1 MKSERVSSLRLMTT
15 FAALLLTSCACAAT
29 PAAARQQPTAQKPA
43 RCLPPAV
50 AAPPAGQNIFTPR
63 QEMDLGDAI
72 AERVQRNYR
81 VVEEDEITVY
91 LRRVGASLV
100 RQLPESEMRY
110 QFFLVDLPDA
120 NAFAL
125 PGGRIYV
132 TRKLIAFART
142 EDELAGVLA
151 HELGHIASRQTATDM
166 TRIFREVLGVREVTD
181 RRDIFEKYNQL
192 VENEAR
198 KPGAFSRGDKHGER
212 EQYEA
217 DQVGIYAMASAGYDP
232 QAFASFWDRLTEAGG
247 KTGGWLS
254 DLFGTT
260 KPEARRLREIL
271 KNLATLPAE
280 CVAARGAGA
289 AGEFEKW
296 QAAVVNYTGAGR
308 KEALHD
314 VAFQKQLEPPLRGDI
329 TRLRF
334 SPDGKYL
341 LAQDDAGINVLSRE
355 PFAPLFRIEA
365 PEALAAQFTPDSQSI
380 VLHNSALRVETWG
393 VADGKLRGAR
403 EMYVKD
409 GCMQSLLSPDG
420 QTLACLEGNFAL
432 TLYDVATGAQVFQKK
447 NFFKPDFSDLISL
460 IFIKIMRDLADSGA
474 DIDPL
479 DAPEF
484 IGMRFSPDGRYF
496 AGGQRTISFTV
507 MRTISEESSAVVFD
521 IPAKA
526 SVPAKGLLKKLLSSK
541 FAFLAPDR
549 VVGVNPED
557 YRKSAI
563 VSFPKGDVIEEFP
576 LGGSMD
582 SVTRGD
588 YILIRPVQG
597 FAVGVMDTTTKKIF
611 MANKQPAIDVYG
623 DVFASERVNG
633 ELALYRTAQKEMVA
647 RVVLPR
653 NPLGR
658 LRAAAVSPDFKW
670 LAVSE
675 RTRGALWDVTKGER
689 VLHIRGFRG
698 AHVADDGIVYADFP
712 KYEETERVI
721 ARLNP
726 SQREVKEHARPGE
739 GNTRQYGQFLVSR
752 KANGKDGSLSSNIT
766 LEVRDARTGSA
777 LWTQTFPKEAPGVW
791 VDEHQGSV
799 VLSWPVKADAAKAE
813 IKGDPAL
820 AQRLAAMREKEGDYY
835 LQTLDAQTGRT
846 TGKLLVE
853 TGKGSFRIADVFVAG
868 EWLVIAD
875 TENRVLV
882 YALKGGEQKGKFFG
896 NRPAVSKTSNLLSV
910 ENESGQLTVYDLSTM
925 ERRDQF
931 TFSGPVSLTQFSP
944 DGKRLFVLT
953 ASQTAYVLN
962 LAPASKAAQQQTP

>member
-1 MKSERVSSLRLMTT
+1 MKSERVPSLRRMT
-15 FAALLLTSCACAAT
+15 FKALVLLLSVCACGFSPLAAQE
-29 PAAARQQPTAQKPA
+29 PSAQKSA
-43 RCLPPAV
+43 RCLPPPATTAT
-50 AAPPAGQNIFTPR
+50 AAQNIFTPR

-72 AERVQRNYR
+72 AEHLQRNYR
-81 VVEEDEITVY
+81 VVEEEEITTY
-91 LRRVGASLV
+91 LRRVGAALI

-132 TRKLIAFART
+132 TRKLIALART

-151 HELGHIASRQTATDM
+151 HELGHIASRQTANDM
-166 TRIFREVLGVREVTD
+166 SRIFREVLGVREVTD
-181 RRDIFEKYNQL
+181 RRDVFEKYNQL

-217 DQVGIYAMASAGYDP
+217 DQIGIYAMARAGYDP
-232 QAFASFWDRLTEAGG
+232 QAFAAFWDRLAETGG
-247 KTGGWLS
+247 KTGGWFS

-271 KNLATLPAE
+271 RNLSALPAE
-280 CVAARGAGA
+280 CVAPRTATAP
-289 AGEFEKW
+289 GEFEKW

-341 LAQDDAGINVLSRE
+341 LAQDDAGINVLTRE

-365 PEALAAQFTPDSQSI
+365 PEALSAQFTPDSQSI
-380 VLHNSALRVETWG
+380 VLHNAALRVETWK
-393 VADGKLRGAR
+393 VSDGKLRGAR

-409 GCMQSLLSPDG
+409 GCMQSALAPDG
-420 QTLACLEGNFAL
+420 ATLACLEGNFAL
-432 TLYDVATGAQVFQKK
+432 TLYDVASGAQVFQKK

-460 IFIKIMRDLADSGA
+460 IFMKIMRDLEAGGA
-474 DIDPL
+474 DVDAL

-484 IGMRFSPDGRYF
+484 VGMRFSPDGRYF
-496 AGGQRTISFTV
+496 AGGQRSINFTV
-507 MRTISEESSAVVFD
+507 LRTISEESSAVVYD

-526 SVPAKGLLKKLLSSK
+526 SVSTKGILKKLLSSR
-541 FAFLAPDR
+541 FAFLSPER
-549 VVGVNPED
+549 VIGVNPED

-563 VSFPKGDVIEEFP
+563 VSFPKGDVIDEFP
-576 LGGSMD
+576 LGGSVD
-582 SVTRGD
+582 SATRGD
-588 YILIRPVQG
+588 FVLIRPVQG

-611 MANKQPAIDVYG
+611 MANKQTALDLYG
-623 DVFASERVNG
+623 DVFVSERING
-633 ELALYRTAQKEMVA
+633 ELALYHTLQKDMISK
-647 RVVLPR
+647 VVLPR

-675 RTRGALWDVTKGER
+675 RTRGAIWDVTKGER

-698 AHVADDGIVYADFP
+698 AHVADDGITYADFP

-721 ARLNP
+721 ARLDP
-726 SQREVKEHARPGE
+726 SKREVVEQSRPGE
-739 GNTRQYGQFLVSR
+739 GNARQHGRYLVSR

-766 LEVRDARTGSA
+766 LEVRDARNDA
-777 LWTQTFPKEAPGVW
+777 PLWTQNFPKEAPGVW
-791 VDEHQGSV
+791 IDDHQGSI
-799 VLSWPVKADAAKAE
+799 VLSWPVKADWAKAE
-813 IKGDPAL
+813 IKNDPVL
-820 AQRLAAMREKEGDYY
+820 SQRLAAMREKEGDYY
-835 LQTLDAQTGRT
+835 LQTLDAQTGRA

-868 EWLVIAD
+868 EWLVLAD

-882 YALKGGEQKGKFFG
+882 YALKDGEQKGKFFG
-896 NRPAVSKTSNLLSV
+896 NRPAFSKASNLLSV
-910 ENESGQLTVYDLSTM
+910 ENERGQLTVYDLTTM
-925 ERRDQF
+925 EKRDQF

-944 DGKRLFVLT
+944 DGRRLFVLT
-953 ASQTAYVLN
+953 ANQSVYVLN
-962 LAPASKAAQQQTP
+962 LAPAAKAQQQTP

>member
-1 MKSERVSSLRLMTT
+1 MKSERVPSLRMMTI
-15 FAALLLTSCACAAT
+15 AALLLSVS
-29 PAAARQQPTAQKPA
+29 AAAALPLDAQGAQAQKPS
-43 RCLPPAV
+43 RCQPPAV
-50 AAPPAGQNIFTPR
+50 TVATQGQNIFTPR

-72 AERVQRNYR
+72 AEQVQRNYR
-81 VVEEDEITVY
+81 VIEDDEMTGY
-91 LRRVGASLV
+91 LRRVGASLAG
-100 RQLPESEMRY
+100 QLPESEMRY

-132 TRKLIAFART
+132 TRKLVAFART

-192 VENEAR
+192 IENEAR
-198 KPGAFSRGDKHGER
+198 KPGAFRRGDKHGER

-217 DQVGIYAMASAGYDP
+217 DQVGIYAMARAGYDP
-232 QAFASFWDRLTEAGG
+232 QAFASFWDRLAETGG
-247 KTGGWLS
+247 KTGGWFS

-271 KNLATLPAE
+271 RNLSALPAE
-280 CVAARGAGA
+280 CVAPRAATA

-314 VAFQKQLEPPLRGDI
+314 VAFRKQLEPPLRGDI

-334 SPDGKYL
+334 SPDGKYV
-341 LAQDDAGINVLSRE
+341 LAQDDAGINVLTRE

-365 PEALAAQFTPDSQSI
+365 PEALSAQFTPDSRNVI
-380 VLHNSALRVETWG
+380 LHNAALRVETWG
-393 VADGKLRGAR
+393 VAEQKLKGAR

-409 GCMQSLLSPDG
+409 GCMQSALSPDG
-420 QTLACLEGNFAL
+420 ATLACLEGNFAL
-432 TLYDVATGAQVFQKK
+432 TLYDVATGAALFQKK
-447 NFFKPDFSDLISL
+447 NFFKPDFSDLISMVFL
-460 IFIKIMRDLADSGA
+460 KILRDIADGGG
-474 DIDPL
+474 DL
-479 DAPEF
+479 DALDSPEWV
-484 IGMRFSPDGRYF
+484 GMKFSPDGRYF
-496 AGGQRTISFTV
+496 AGGQRSVSITI
-507 MRTISEESSAVVFD
+507 MNTISEDASAVIYD
-521 IPAKA
+521 LSAKS
-526 SVPAKGLLKKLLSSK
+526 SVSTKGLLKKLLSSR

-549 VVGVNPED
+549 VIGVNPED

-563 VSFPKGDVIEEFP
+563 VSFPKGDVIEQFP

-597 FAVGVMDTTTKKIF
+597 FAVGVMDIAAKKIF

-623 DVFASERVNG
+623 DVFVSERVNG
-633 ELALYRTAQKEMVA
+633 ELALYRTAQKELVSK
-647 RVVLPR
+647 VVLPR

-658 LRAAAVSPDFKW
+658 LRAASVSPDFKW
-670 LAVSE
+670 LAISE

-698 AHVADDGIVYADFP
+698 AHVSDDGITYADFP

-726 SQREVKEHARPGE
+726 SNREITELTKPGE
-739 GNTRQYGQFLVSR
+739 STSRQHGQYLVSR
-752 KANGKDGSLSSNIT
+752 KANGKDGSLSSNMT
-766 LEVRDARTGSA
+766 LEVRDARTGSQ
-777 LWTQTFPKEAPGVW
+777 LWMQTFPKEAPGVW

-799 VLSWPVKADAAKAE
+799 VLTWPVKADAAKAE
-813 IKGDPAL
+813 IKGDSAL
-820 AQRLAAMREKEGDYY
+820 TQRLAAMREKEGDYY

-875 TENRVLV
+875 TENRVLL
-882 YALKGGEQKGKFFG
+882 YALKDGEQKGKFFG
-896 NRPAVSKTSNLLSV
+896 NHPAVSKASNLLSV
-910 ENESGQLTVYDLSTM
+910 ENESGQLTIYDLSTM

-931 TFSGPVSLTQFSP
+931 TFSGPLSLTQFSP

-953 ASQTAYVLN
+953 ANQTAYILN
-962 LAPASKAAQQQTP
+962 LTPEAKAQTP